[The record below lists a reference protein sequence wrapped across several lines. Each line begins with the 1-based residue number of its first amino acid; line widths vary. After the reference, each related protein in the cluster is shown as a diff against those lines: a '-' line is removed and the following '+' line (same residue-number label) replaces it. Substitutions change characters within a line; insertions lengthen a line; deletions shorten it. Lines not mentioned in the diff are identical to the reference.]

1 MKSLFRSS
9 SLAYLK
15 SVLLIVQLAFCFG
28 GRVLVQAGQRDSSTG
43 SIRAGLNDQSE
54 LRQGYLLI
62 YSATD

>member
-9 SLAYLK
+9 SLACLK

-28 GRVLVQAGQRDSSTG
+28 GPVLVQAGQRHSSTG
-43 SIRAGLNDQSE
+43 SIQAGLNDQSE